1 MKYNQDLPLG
11 KEPSSRLV
19 PWIVAF
25 MVYLGCLL
33 AGATFYITG
42 QAKDWQSQLGST
54 LTIEIPI
61 SGTLT
66 RAGAQ
71 DRVFSIVNK
80 LQGVK
85 SAEALS
91 DDQME
96 SLLQKWIPQGSTEI
110 ALPLIVDVRLQD
122 RANIDVAHLEG
133 MLKTVSPQASVLD
146 HRTWSQE
153 VKDVIFIVNLIATT
167 LFGLLVV
174 AVALITVFATKTS
187 LLIHRQIIDV
197 LHLIG
202 ATPTYISRQFDAH
215 SLKNGLIAGTAGV
228 ILSGL
233 SFLGLYYILQGFDV
247 SISLSEAL
255 LQNLGM
261 VYLVVPFLVAG
272 LMMLTARSTVR
283 KTLAS
288 GAY

>member
-1 MKYNQDLPLG
+1 MNYNQDLPLG

-42 QAKDWQSQLGST
+42 QAREWKSQLGST
-54 LTIEIPI
+54 LTIEVPI
-61 SGTLT
+61 SGKLT

-71 DRVFSIVNK
+71 ERVLLIVNK

-91 DDQME
+91 EDQIE
-96 SLLQKWIPQGSTEI
+96 SLLKRWVPDNTAEV
-110 ALPLIVDVRLQD
+110 ALPLIVDVRLED
-122 RANIDVAHLEG
+122 RANIDISHLEA
-133 MLKTVSPQASVLD
+133 MLKTITPQANVVD
-146 HRTWSQE
+146 HRAWAQE
-153 VKDVIFIVNLIATT
+153 VKDVIFIVNLIAAM
-167 LFGLLVV
+167 LFSLLVV
-174 AVALITVFATKTS
+174 AVALITIFATRTS

-215 SLKNGLIAGTAGV
+215 SLKTGLIAGLVGT
-228 ILSGL
+228 ILSAL
-233 SFLGLYYILQGFDV
+233 SFVGLYYILQNCDV
-247 SISLSEAL
+247 GIYLSSSL
-255 LQNLGM
+255 LQNLGIL
-261 VYLVVPFLVAG
+261 YLIVPFLVAG
-272 LMMLTARSTVR
+272 LMMLTARSTVH

>member
-1 MKYNQDLPLG
+1 MKYNHDLPLG

-33 AGATFYITG
+33 AGAAFYITG

-54 LTIEIPI
+54 LTIEVPI
-61 SGTLT
+61 SGKLT
-66 RAGAQ
+66 RAGAKE
-71 DRVFSIVNK
+71 RIFSIVNK

-85 SAEALS
+85 SAEALPE
-91 DDQME
+91 DQME
-96 SLLQKWIPQGSTEI
+96 TLLGNVASQMSSDIS
-110 ALPLIVDVRLQD
+110 LPLIVDVRLEE
-122 RANIDVAHLEG
+122 RANIDISHLEG
-133 MLKTVSPQASVLD
+133 MLKTVSPQVTVVD
-146 HRTWSQE
+146 HRAWTQE
-153 VKDVIFIVNLIATT
+153 VKDIIFIVNLISIG
-167 LFGLLVV
+167 LFSLLVV
-174 AVALITVFATKTS
+174 AVALITIFATRTS

-215 SLKNGLIAGTAGV
+215 SLKNGLIAGTSGV
-228 ILSGL
+228 ILAFL
-233 SFLGLYYILQGFDV
+233 SFLGLYYGLQGFDV
-247 SISLSEAL
+247 QISLSTSL
-255 LQNLGM
+255 LQNIGM
-261 VYLVVPFLVAG
+261 LYLVVPFLVAG
-272 LMMLTARSTVR
+272 LMMLTARSTVH